1 MHLEYSGGA
10 WFCPQVSA
18 MEDGTVIKD
27 SNVVLEIPAATTIAC
42 GIIEL
47 YVKQDGQFGE
57 SS

>member
-1 MHLEYSGGA
+1 
-10 WFCPQVSA
+10 

-27 SNVVLEIPAATTIAC
+27 SSVMLEIPAATTIAC
-42 GIIEL
+42 GVIEL